1 MPTPK
6 IPHIVTRDGVW
17 ICSKPFESKSG
28 KKKTRRVWRMKEQ
41 PADLKAVANADAM
54 KLDSK
59 VVDGLGHLANDS
71 TAEWIRSNGP
81 DSPAGKAL
89 RAVWKAETIKGSNIS
104 LTRLAQ
110 LVGVSS
116 RPLAI
121 HARYRSAGSSG
132 KGILGKRK
140 REDAEGALEYSKYTK
155 ASCTC

>member
-1 MPTPK
+1 M
-6 IPHIVTRDGVW
+6 
-17 ICSKPFESKSG
+17 
-28 KKKTRRVWRMKEQ
+28 KKQ

-71 TAEWIRSNGP
+71 IVEWIRSNGP
-81 DSPAGKAL
+81 DFPAGKAL
-89 RAVWKAETIKGSNIS
+89 IAVWKAETIKGSNIS
-104 LTRLAQ
+104 LARLAQ

-132 KGILGKRK
+132 NGILGKRK